1 MLTTPDKLLF
11 LYVLRKDTQNESDFT
26 IKDSF
31 PSHLLQ
37 AELKVTLS
45 GVLEQF
51 GVLSHY
57 ETDVSAHEL
66 VSAMPPWE
74 CYLFFNP
81 SLKATDFHFLEGPSK
96 QAPVLCAITPPGSAQ
111 SWYIWDLTHSDLKI
125 SVQQSTYVYV

>member
-11 LYVLRKDTQNESDFT
+11 LYVLRDDTQNELDFT

-51 GVLSHY
+51 RVLSHY
-57 ETDVSAHEL
+57 ETDVSAHEP

-74 CYLFFNP
+74 
-81 SLKATDFHFLEGPSK
+81 
-96 QAPVLCAITPPGSAQ
+96 
-111 SWYIWDLTHSDLKI
+111 
-125 SVQQSTYVYV
+125 